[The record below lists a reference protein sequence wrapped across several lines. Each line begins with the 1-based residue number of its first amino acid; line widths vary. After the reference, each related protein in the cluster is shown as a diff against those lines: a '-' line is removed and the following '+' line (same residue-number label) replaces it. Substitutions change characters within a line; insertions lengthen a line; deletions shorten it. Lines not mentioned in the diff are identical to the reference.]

1 VLIRPAPKHGTA
13 RVYHQLSQAAPPT
26 HSLTHLHHTQAVIHR
41 DIKPSNILIDAD
53 GDAKLTDVG
62 LSKLVPAAG
71 AASNPHRA
79 THTTAFTSNL
89 VGTFGCDAARVQRM
103 QNRGESDGR
112 GFRVGDQGAHTGPFR
127 HADCR
132 PVLYRGLHA

>member
-1 VLIRPAPKHGTA
+1 
-13 RVYHQLSQAAPPT
+13 
-26 HSLTHLHHTQAVIHR
+26 VIHR

-79 THTTAFTSNL
+79 TSTTAFTSNL
-89 VGTFGCDAARVQRM
+89 VGTFGCDAARERDRERDSV
-103 QNRGESDGR
+103 ESDGVFGQGFSGGRSR
-112 GFRVGDQGAHTGPFR
+112 GSHGAVSPR
-127 HADCR
+127 R
-132 PVLYRGLHA
+132 L

>member
-1 VLIRPAPKHGTA
+1 M
-13 RVYHQLSQAAPPT
+13 
-26 HSLTHLHHTQAVIHR
+26 IHR

-103 QNRGESDGR
+103 QNSGESDGVFGQGFSDGRSR
-112 GFRVGDQGAHTGPFR
+112 GSHGAVSPR
-127 HADCR
+127 R
-132 PVLYRGLHA
+132 L

>member
-1 VLIRPAPKHGTA
+1 M
-13 RVYHQLSQAAPPT
+13 
-26 HSLTHLHHTQAVIHR
+26 IHR

-132 PVLYRGLHA
+132 PVLYRSRATRTTRTFGI